1 MVGLILLV
9 VASKHAASSPVRK
22 PLCLPLPQIAG
33 FGTLQ
38 NSVEMIRSHRQ
49 VRAGSLRIGFSLSLH
64 AGLHRRQDQPFG
76 FNLNVPDMA
85 LLMRVYIWP
94 DRSLLVRQFLSG
106 LSGWVRARAERFP
119 RCLAPGRAQEMT

>member
-22 PLCLPLPQIAG
+22 PLSLPLLQIAG

-38 NSVEMIRSHRQ
+38 NSIEIIRSRRQ
-49 VRAGSLRIGFSLSLH
+49 VRSGSLRIGSSLSLH

-85 LLMRVYIWP
+85 LLMGLYLA
-94 DRSLLVRQFLSG
+94 RSLFARSPPYHRQQSVTERGALPPRR
-106 LSGWVRARAERFP
+106 RAR
-119 RCLAPGRAQEMT
+119 